1 MRVKFK
7 WGEFLHGGVIFQ
19 FKEHASILLALQES
33 GFRLTDNQIVNHFP
47 NHYELTRKDLI
58 GVC

>member
-7 WGEFLHGGVIFQ
+7 WGEFPHGGFIFQ
-19 FKEHASILLALQES
+19 LKEHASILLALQES